1 MSDEEK
7 DLRDEVKVEAQAQVE
22 AEVEAK
28 AEAEEKTGAEGEVEA
43 VPEDEAEAQAEVEA
57 EVEADVAEPAGTAL
71 ATKTETGPTSNE
83 RIWAALAHASVLL
96 TFILGVTTGG
106 LAVLVGALVPLI
118 IWLAFRDRS
127 RFVTFHAMQATVFQL
142 ASVAAWVGLLI
153 AGVAILIPTWIVTVL
168 LLVVLI
174 GFLLLPVVLVLTVAL
189 PIALVVMPLAVLVY
203 GLYGAFEVYGG
214 RDFRYWL
221 VADWIEKRGVES
233 PSTELAA
240 QPAS

>member
-7 DLRDEVKVEAQAQVE
+7 DLRDKAEAEVKAEDEAVVELEGEADVE
-22 AEVEAK
+22 AEVEA
-28 AEAEEKTGAEGEVEA
+28 E
-43 VPEDEAEAQAEVEA
+43 
-57 EVEADVAEPAGTAL
+57 VAEPAGTAL
-71 ATKTETGPTSNE
+71 ATKAETGLTSNE

-127 RFVTFHAMQATVFQL
+127 RFVAFHAMQASVFQV
-142 ASVAAWVGLLI
+142 ASVVAWIGLLVVG
-153 AGVAILIPTWIVTVL
+153 AVILIPAWIVTIL
-168 LLVVLI
+168 LSLVLI
-174 GFLLLPVVLVLTVAL
+174 GLLLLPLVLVLTIAL
-189 PIALVVMPLAVLVY
+189 PTALVVMPLAVLVY

-221 VADWIEKRGVES
+221 VADWIDKRGVES
-233 PSTELAA
+233 GATELAA
-240 QPAS
+240 QPASQ

>member
-7 DLRDEVKVEAQAQVE
+7 DLRAEAKVEA
-22 AEVEAK
+22 
-28 AEAEEKTGAEGEVEA
+28 G
-43 VPEDEAEAQAEVEA
+43 AEAQAEVEA
-57 EVEADVAEPAGTAL
+57 ETEGEVEAPAEREVAEPAGTAL

-106 LAVLVGALVPLI
+106 LAVIVGALVPLI

-127 RFVTFHAMQATVFQL
+127 RFVAFHAMQATVFQL
-142 ASVAAWVGLLI
+142 ASVLAWTGLLI
-153 AGVAILIPTWIVTVL
+153 VGVAVLIPAWIVTIL
-168 LLVVLI
+168 LSVVLI
-174 GFLLLPVVLVLTVAL
+174 GLLLLPLVLVLTVAV
-189 PIALVVMPLAVLVY
+189 PAALVVMPLAVLVY

-221 VADWIEKRGVES
+221 VADWIEKRGVKS
-233 PSTELAA
+233 SATELAV
-240 QPAS
+240 QPASQ